1 MQQSHHADN
10 PGVIEVVPCRYEA
23 KFGQPIAPQPPRFE
37 TDNCSGPWS
46 MQQCSWTGGCVV
58 IVWSRLTRS
67 PLIAMPP
74 RDQPPP
80 LPPPAPDATPPAYV
94 DKVGPAP
101 VAPPP
106 GHNVPPMSG
115 EEMDQAM
122 LGRLV
127 RPQVLAGPPVAVV
140 PELPNLA
147 PPPPQALPHYHHL
160 PSYARPR
167 APLALQQNVTV
178 RGGTLPTT
186 APTAPPYNPPSPSSP
201 ASVQYG
207 VAGDGGLLAG
217 AEVRACSVPLPPS
230 PLDFPPAAPAIS
242 APASSAPAIG
252 AVPPMEP
259 AIAPARPLSAPPPQ
273 APNAANAAT
282 STISPMDLSGHAST
296 PRTEPSR
303 LAMPPTFPNNSPPDR
318 SLQPLP
324 PPPERIAP
332 HVEQP
337 ETAAP

>member
-1 MQQSHHADN
+1 MQQAHNAEN

-46 MQQCSWTGGCVV
+46 MQQCSWQGGCVV

-74 RDQPPP
+74 RDLPPP
-80 LPPPAPDATPPAYV
+80 LPPRAPDALPPAYV
-94 DKVGPAP
+94 DMVGPAP

-106 GHNVPPMSG
+106 GHNVPAMTG
-115 EEMDQAM
+115 EQMDLAA
-122 LGRLV
+122 LGRLT
-127 RPQVLAGPPVAVV
+127 RPAVLAGPPVAVV
-140 PELPNLA
+140 PQLPNLA

-160 PSYARPR
+160 PDYARPR
-167 APLALQQNVTV
+167 APLAAQQNVTV
-178 RGGTLPTT
+178 RGGTIAAVP
-186 APTAPPYNPPSPSSP
+186 PTAPPYNPPSPP
-201 ASVQYG
+201 APGNVVYP

-230 PLDFPPAAPAIS
+230 PLDFAPVAVAPAA
-242 APASSAPAIG
+242 SSGPGLG
-252 AVPPMEP
+252 AVPPVQ
-259 AIAPARPLSAPPPQ
+259 AAVAPAQPLSAPPPQ
-273 APNAANAAT
+273 APVAANAAI
-282 STISPMDLSGHAST
+282 STVPAVDLSGHASV
-296 PRTEPSR
+296 
-303 LAMPPTFPNNSPPDR
+303 PPTAPPRLVAPPVYPNISPPDR
-318 SLQPLP
+318 SLQPLA

-337 ETAAP
+337 AEVATP